1 MSLSIQFQ
9 NSRFEPNSTLWVAF
23 RERINKRKAM
33 PMTELPIIRSFRDE
47 LDVEIK
53 FYEWPVAN
61 PKAVIQIAHGL
72 GEHARRYDQMA
83 ALLNRAGFSVY
94 ADDHRGH
101 GQTGLM
107 QIANKQTKRLGSL
120 GVGGMDATFKQVAK
134 FSKLI
139 KSENPGKP
147 LVILGHSWGSF
158 IAQKI
163 INKNSDL
170 YDAVVLSGSA
180 LTMPGYL
187 ATGDFNKVWKKLP
200 GSTGYEWLSREVE
213 VQKKFVDDPLTFLA
227 AAMQVFG
234 ISNSLKLFGKPSKKV
249 RSDLP
254 ILVQVGEAD
263 PIGGEFSNKALVEAY
278 RKNSGSQDIELFVY
292 HDARHEIYNELN
304 KEEII
309 QDLIDWINLR
319 IR

>member
-1 MSLSIQFQ
+1 MS
-9 NSRFEPNSTLWVAF
+9 
-23 RERINKRKAM
+23 
-33 PMTELPIIRSFRDE
+33 MTQLPIQRSFKD
-47 LDVEIK
+47 DSGVEIV

-61 PKAVIQIAHGL
+61 PKAIIQIAHGL

-83 ALLNRAGFSVY
+83 AALNMAGFSVY

-101 GQTGLM
+101 GQTGLG
-107 QIANKQTKRLGSL
+107 QVASKQTKKLGNL
-120 GVGGMDATFKQVAK
+120 GPGGMDAAYKQVAD
-134 FSKLI
+134 FSNLI
-139 KSENPGKP
+139 KKENPGKP
-147 LVILGHSWGSF
+147 IVLIGHSWGSF

-163 INKNSDL
+163 INRQSDM

-200 GSTGYEWLSREVE
+200 GSTGYEWLSRDIE

-227 AAMQVFG
+227 AAMQVLG
-234 ISNSLKLFGKPSKKV
+234 VKNSLKMLGKPSKTV

-263 PIGGEFSNKALVEAY
+263 PIGGEYSNKALVEAY
-278 RKNSGSQDIELFVY
+278 RKNSGIQDIELFVY
-292 HDARHEIYNELN
+292 HEARHEIYNELN
-304 KEEII
+304 KDEII

-319 IR
+319 IS

>member
-1 MSLSIQFQ
+1 
-9 NSRFEPNSTLWVAF
+9 
-23 RERINKRKAM
+23 
-33 PMTELPIIRSFRDE
+33 MTNLPIQRSFKDDFE
-47 LDVEIK
+47 VEIF
-53 FYEWPVAN
+53 FYEWPVAD

-72 GEHARRYDQMA
+72 GEHARRYDKMA
-83 ALLNRAGFSVY
+83 AALNRSGFSVY

-101 GQTGLM
+101 GQTGLL
-107 QIANKQTKRLGSL
+107 QVSSKQTKKLGNL
-120 GVGGMDATFKQVAK
+120 GPGGMDAAYKQVSDFTK
-134 FSKLI
+134 II
-139 KSENPGKP
+139 KDENPGKP
-147 LVILGHSWGSF
+147 IILLGHSWGSF

-163 INKNSDL
+163 INKNSGM

-180 LTMPGYL
+180 LTMPGYI

-200 GSTGYEWLSREVE
+200 GSTGYEWLSRDVE
-213 VQKKFVDDPLTFLA
+213 IQKRFVADPLTFLA
-227 AAMQVFG
+227 AAMQVLG
-234 ISNSLKLFGKPSKKV
+234 VKNSFKMFGKPSKNV

-278 RKNSGSQDIELFVY
+278 RKYSGIQDIELFVY

-304 KEEII
+304 KDEVI

-319 IR
+319 IALAVN

>member
-1 MSLSIQFQ
+1 
-9 NSRFEPNSTLWVAF
+9 
-23 RERINKRKAM
+23 
-33 PMTELPIIRSFRDE
+33 MTNLPIERRFRDNFN
-47 LDVEIK
+47 VEII
-53 FYEWPVAN
+53 FYEWPVAD
-61 PKAVIQIAHGL
+61 PTAVIQIAHGL

-83 ALLNRAGFSVY
+83 AVLNRAGFSVY

-101 GQTGLM
+101 GQTGLL
-107 QIANKQTKRLGSL
+107 QVSSKQTKKLGNL
-120 GVGGMDATFKQVAK
+120 GPGGMDAAYKQVSDFTK
-134 FSKLI
+134 II
-139 KSENPGKP
+139 KDENPGKP
-147 LVILGHSWGSF
+147 IILLGHSWGSF

-163 INKNSDL
+163 INQNSGM

-180 LTMPGYL
+180 LTMPGYI

-200 GSTGYEWLSREVE
+200 GSTGYEWLSRDVE
-213 VQKKFVDDPLTFLA
+213 IQKKFVADPLTFLA
-227 AAMQVFG
+227 AAMQVLG
-234 ISNSLKLFGKPSKKV
+234 VKNSLKMFGKPSKNV

-278 RKNSGSQDIELFVY
+278 RKNSGIQDIELFVY

-319 IR
+319 IGQAVS

>member
-1 MSLSIQFQ
+1 
-9 NSRFEPNSTLWVAF
+9 
-23 RERINKRKAM
+23 
-33 PMTELPIIRSFRDE
+33 MTQLPIQRSFKD
-47 LDVEIK
+47 DSGVEIV

-61 PKAVIQIAHGL
+61 PKAIIQIAHGL

-83 ALLNRAGFSVY
+83 AVLNRAGFSVY

-101 GQTGLM
+101 GQTGLG
-107 QIANKQTKRLGSL
+107 QVASKQTKRLGNL
-120 GVGGMDATFKQVAK
+120 GSGGMDAAYKQVAD
-134 FSKLI
+134 FSNLI
-139 KSENPGKP
+139 KKENPGKP
-147 LVILGHSWGSF
+147 IVLIGHSWGSF

-163 INKNSDL
+163 INKQSNM

-200 GSTGYEWLSREVE
+200 GSTGYEWLSRDIE

-227 AAMQVFG
+227 AAMQVLG
-234 ISNSLKLFGKPSKKV
+234 VKNSLKMLGKPSKTV

-263 PIGGEFSNKALVEAY
+263 PIGGEYSNKALVEAY
-278 RKNSGSQDIELFVY
+278 RKNSGIQDIELFVY
-292 HDARHEIYNELN
+292 HEARHEIYNELN
-304 KEEII
+304 KDEII
-309 QDLIDWINLR
+309 QDLVDWINLR
-319 IR
+319 IS

>member
-1 MSLSIQFQ
+1 MTTIPIA
-9 NSRFEPNSTLWVAF
+9 RFYTDPLA
-23 RERINKRKAM
+23 INIA
-33 PMTELPIIRSFRDE
+33 
-47 LDVEIK
+47 

-61 PKAVIQIAHGL
+61 PKAIIQIAHGL
-72 GEHARRYDQMA
+72 GEHARRYDEMA
-83 ALLNRAGFSVY
+83 ATLNRAGFSVY

-101 GQTGLM
+101 GQTGLK
-107 QIANKQTKRLGSL
+107 QIANNQNKKLGSL
-120 GVGGMDATFKQVAK
+120 GPGGMEATFSQVAE

-147 LVILGHSWGSF
+147 LILLGHSWGSF

-187 ATGDFNKVWKKLP
+187 ATGDFNKVWKRLP
-200 GSTGYEWLSREVE
+200 GSTGYEWLSRDVE
-213 VQKKFVDDPLTFLA
+213 IQKKFVADPLTFLA

-234 ISNSLKLFGKPSKKV
+234 IANSLKLFGKPSKNV

-263 PIGGEFSNKALVEAY
+263 PIGGEYSNKALVEAY
-278 RKNSGSQDIELFVY
+278 RKNSGTKDIELFVY

-304 KEEII
+304 KDEII
-309 QDLIDWINLR
+309 ADLIEWINSR
-319 IR
+319 IS

>member
-1 MSLSIQFQ
+1 
-9 NSRFEPNSTLWVAF
+9 
-23 RERINKRKAM
+23 
-33 PMTELPIIRSFRDE
+33 MTQLPIQRSFKD
-47 LDVEIK
+47 DSGVEIV
-53 FYEWPVAN
+53 FFEWPVAD
-61 PKAVIQIAHGL
+61 PKAIIQVAHGL

-83 ALLNRAGFSVY
+83 AVLNRAGFSVY

-101 GQTGLM
+101 GQTGLG
-107 QIANKQTKRLGSL
+107 QLASKQTKKLGNL
-120 GVGGMDATFKQVAK
+120 GPGGMDAAYKQVAD
-134 FSKLI
+134 FSNLI
-139 KSENPGKP
+139 KKENPGKP
-147 LVILGHSWGSF
+147 IVLIGHSWGSF

-163 INKNSDL
+163 INKQSYM

-200 GSTGYEWLSREVE
+200 GSTGYEWLSRDIE

-227 AAMQVFG
+227 AAMQVLG
-234 ISNSLKLFGKPSKKV
+234 VKNSLKMLGKPSKTV

-263 PIGGEFSNKALVEAY
+263 PIGGEYSNKALVEAY
-278 RKNSGSQDIELFVY
+278 RKNSGIQDIELFVY
-292 HDARHEIYNELN
+292 HEARHEIYNELN
-304 KEEII
+304 KDEII

-319 IR
+319 IS

>member
-1 MSLSIQFQ
+1 
-9 NSRFEPNSTLWVAF
+9 
-23 RERINKRKAM
+23 
-33 PMTELPIIRSFRDE
+33 MTELPIIRSFQDE
-47 LDVEIK
+47 QGIEIK
-53 FYEWPVAN
+53 FYEWPVAD
-61 PKAVIQIAHGL
+61 PKAVVQIAHGL
-72 GEHARRYDQMA
+72 GEHARRYDRMA
-83 ALLNRAGFSVY
+83 ADLNRAGFSVY

-101 GQTGLM
+101 GQTGLG
-107 QIANKQTKRLGSL
+107 QIERKQIKKLGNL
-120 GVGGMDATFKQVAK
+120 GQGGMDATFKQVSD

-139 KSENPGKP
+139 KSENQNKP
-147 LVILGHSWGSF
+147 LVLLGHSWGSF
-158 IAQKI
+158 IAQKV
-163 INKNSDL
+163 INNSSDL

-200 GSTGYEWLSREVE
+200 GSTGYEWLSRDVE
-213 VQKKFVDDPLTFLA
+213 VQKKFVADPLTFLA

-234 ISNSLKLFGKPSKKV
+234 VANSLKLFGTPSKNV

-263 PIGGEFSNKALVEAY
+263 PIGGEYSNKALVEAY
-278 RKNSGSQDIELFVY
+278 RKKSGIQDIELFVY

-304 KEEII
+304 KDDIL
-309 QDLIDWINLR
+309 QDLIKWINIR

>member
-1 MSLSIQFQ
+1 
-9 NSRFEPNSTLWVAF
+9 
-23 RERINKRKAM
+23 
-33 PMTELPIIRSFRDE
+33 MTELLQKSFRDSFGV
-47 LDVEIK
+47 DIV
-53 FYEWPVAN
+53 FYEWPVAD
-61 PKAVIQIAHGL
+61 PKAVVQIAHGL

-83 ALLNRAGFSVY
+83 AALNKAGFSVY

-101 GQTGLM
+101 GQTGLG
-107 QIANKQTKRLGSL
+107 QIERKQINKLGNL
-120 GVGGMDATFKQVAK
+120 GQGGMDATFKQVLD

-147 LVILGHSWGSF
+147 LVFLGHSWGSF
-158 IAQKI
+158 IAQKV
-163 INKNSDL
+163 INNSSDL

-200 GSTGYEWLSREVE
+200 GSTGYEWLSRDVE
-213 VQKKFVDDPLTFLA
+213 VQKKFVADPLTFLA

-234 ISNSLKLFGKPSKKV
+234 VANSLKLFGTPSKNV

-263 PIGGEFSNKALVEAY
+263 PIGGEYSNKALVEAY
-278 RKNSGSQDIELFVY
+278 RKKAGIQDIELFVY

-304 KEEII
+304 KDEIL
-309 QDLIDWINLR
+309 QDLIKWINIR
-319 IR
+319 IG

>member
-1 MSLSIQFQ
+1 MS
-9 NSRFEPNSTLWVAF
+9 
-23 RERINKRKAM
+23 
-33 PMTELPIIRSFRDE
+33 MTQLPIQRSFKD
-47 LDVEIK
+47 DSGVEIV

-61 PKAVIQIAHGL
+61 PKAIIQIAHGL

-83 ALLNRAGFSVY
+83 AVLNRAGFSVY

-101 GQTGLM
+101 GQTGLG
-107 QIANKQTKRLGSL
+107 QVASKQTKKLGNL
-120 GVGGMDATFKQVAK
+120 GPGGMDAAYKQVAD
-134 FSKLI
+134 FSNLI
-139 KSENPGKP
+139 KKENPGKP
-147 LVILGHSWGSF
+147 IVLIGHSWGSF

-163 INKNSDL
+163 INKQSDM

-187 ATGDFNKVWKKLP
+187 ATGDFNKVWKRLP
-200 GSTGYEWLSREVE
+200 GSTGYEWLSRDIE

-227 AAMQVFG
+227 AAMQVLG
-234 ISNSLKLFGKPSKKV
+234 VKNSLKMLGMPSKTV

-263 PIGGEFSNKALVEAY
+263 PIGGEYSNKALVEAY
-278 RKNSGSQDIELFVY
+278 RKNSGIQDIELFVY
-292 HDARHEIYNELN
+292 HEARHEIYNELN
-304 KEEII
+304 KDEII

-319 IR
+319 IS

>member
-1 MSLSIQFQ
+1 MTMLPLQRVFKDSLG
-9 NSRFEPNSTLWVAF
+9 
-23 RERINKRKAM
+23 
-33 PMTELPIIRSFRDE
+33 
-47 LDVEIK
+47 VEIV
-53 FYEWPVAN
+53 FYEWPVAD
-61 PKAVIQIAHGL
+61 PRAVVQIAHGL

-83 ALLNRAGFSVY
+83 AVLNRAGFSVY

-101 GQTGLM
+101 GQTGLG
-107 QIANKQTKRLGSL
+107 QIERKQIKKLGNL
-120 GVGGMDATFKQVAK
+120 GQGGMDATFNQVLE
-134 FSKLI
+134 FSKLM

-147 LVILGHSWGSF
+147 LVFLGHSWGSF
-158 IAQKI
+158 IAQKV
-163 INKNSDL
+163 INKASDL

-200 GSTGYEWLSREVE
+200 GSTGYEWLSRDIE
-213 VQKKFVDDPLTFLA
+213 VQKKFVADPLTFLA

-234 ISNSLKLFGKPSKKV
+234 VANSLKLFGTPSKNV

-263 PIGGEFSNKALVEAY
+263 PIGGEYSNKALVEAY
-278 RKNSGSQDIELFVY
+278 RKKAGIRDIELFVY

-304 KEEII
+304 KDDIL
-309 QDLIDWINLR
+309 QDLINWINIR
-319 IR
+319 IG

>member
-1 MSLSIQFQ
+1 
-9 NSRFEPNSTLWVAF
+9 
-23 RERINKRKAM
+23 
-33 PMTELPIIRSFRDE
+33 MTELPIQRNFQDA
-47 LDVEIK
+47 LGVK
-53 FYEWPVAN
+53 VTFYEWPVAN
-61 PKAVIQIAHGL
+61 PKAVVQIAHGL
-72 GEHARRYDQMA
+72 GEHARRYDDMA
-83 ALLNRAGFSVY
+83 ATLNRAGFSVY

-101 GQTGLM
+101 GQTGLA
-107 QIANKQTKRLGSL
+107 QIANKQTKKLGSL
-120 GVGGMDATFKQVAK
+120 GPGGMEDTFNQVAV

-139 KSENPGKP
+139 KSENPGQP
-147 LVILGHSWGSF
+147 LVLLGHSWGSF

-200 GSTGYEWLSREVE
+200 GSTGYEWLSRDVE
-213 VQKKFVDDPLTFLA
+213 VQKKFVADPLTFLA

-234 ISNSLKLFGKPSKKV
+234 VSNSLKLFGKPSKRV

-263 PIGGEFSNKALVEAY
+263 PIGGEHSNKALVKAY
-278 RKNSGSQDIELFVY
+278 RKYSGTNDIELFVY
-292 HDARHEIYNELN
+292 HNARHEIYNELN
-304 KEEII
+304 KDEII
-309 QDLIDWINLR
+309 SDLIEWLNSR
-319 IR
+319 IS

>member
-1 MSLSIQFQ
+1 MS
-9 NSRFEPNSTLWVAF
+9 
-23 RERINKRKAM
+23 
-33 PMTELPIIRSFRDE
+33 MTQLPIQRSFKD
-47 LDVEIK
+47 DSGVEIV

-61 PKAVIQIAHGL
+61 PKGIIQIAHGL

-83 ALLNRAGFSVY
+83 AVLNRAGFSVY

-101 GQTGLM
+101 GQTGLG
-107 QIANKQTKRLGSL
+107 QVASKQTKKLGNL
-120 GVGGMDATFKQVAK
+120 GPGGMDAAYRQVAD

-139 KSENPGKP
+139 KKENPGKQIV
-147 LVILGHSWGSF
+147 LIGHSWGSF

-163 INKNSDL
+163 INKQSDM

-180 LTMPGYL
+180 LAMPGYL

-200 GSTGYEWLSREVE
+200 GSTGYEWLSRDIE

-227 AAMQVFG
+227 AAMQVLG
-234 ISNSLKLFGKPSKKV
+234 VKNSLKMLGKPSKTV

-254 ILVQVGEAD
+254 ILIQVGEAD
-263 PIGGEFSNKALVEAY
+263 PIGGEYSNKALVEAY
-278 RKNSGSQDIELFVY
+278 RKNSGIQDIELFVY
-292 HDARHEIYNELN
+292 HEARHEIYNELN
-304 KEEII
+304 KNEII

-319 IR
+319 VSF

>member
-1 MSLSIQFQ
+1 
-9 NSRFEPNSTLWVAF
+9 
-23 RERINKRKAM
+23 
-33 PMTELPIIRSFRDE
+33 MTQLPIQRSFKDHSG
-47 LDVEIK
+47 VEIF

-61 PKAVIQIAHGL
+61 PKAIIQIAHGL

-83 ALLNRAGFSVY
+83 AVLNRAGFSVY

-101 GQTGLM
+101 GQTGLG
-107 QIANKQTKRLGSL
+107 QVASKQTKKLGNL
-120 GVGGMDATFKQVAK
+120 GPGGMDAAYKQVAD
-134 FSKLI
+134 FSNLI
-139 KSENPGKP
+139 KKENPGKP
-147 LVILGHSWGSF
+147 IVLIGHSWGSF

-163 INKNSDL
+163 INKQSNM

-200 GSTGYEWLSREVE
+200 GSTGYEWLSRDIE

-227 AAMQVFG
+227 AAMQVLG
-234 ISNSLKLFGKPSKKV
+234 VKNSLKMLGKPSKTV

-263 PIGGEFSNKALVEAY
+263 PIGGEYSNKALVEAY
-278 RKNSGSQDIELFVY
+278 RKNSGIQDIELFVY
-292 HDARHEIYNELN
+292 HEARHEIYNELN
-304 KEEII
+304 KDEII
-309 QDLIDWINLR
+309 QDLVDWINLR
-319 IR
+319 IS